1 MALDEGMKKR
11 AVSFGSVADD
21 DDRLRPGYP
30 ASLFDD
36 PLAAA
41 GPRIGA
47 GVLEIGAGTGVTTL
61 ALVRRGVDLVA
72 VEPSTEMA
80 RVLEE
85 RLHEVGLTGKVTV
98 LQQRFDDLT
107 AADGPFGV
115 VIAAQSFH
123 WTDPHTRW
131 RRLAELLRGDGMA
144 FLFWNGWAL
153 DPQAHDHDK
162 VREVYKIVS
171 GGLAPDVD
179 DNRSDGDWAQCEIRD
194 EPQLVPA
201 EERTYT
207 WTWRL
212 SVDDYLGLLATT
224 SQYAVTPPA
233 TRAEL
238 FLRLQPVLGEN
249 VSLAGRTLLLTTRRR
264 VP

>member
-1 MALDEGMKKR
+1 MALDEGMKER

-21 DDRLRPGYP
+21 YDRLRPGYP
-30 ASLFDD
+30 AALFDD
-36 PLAAA
+36 LLAAA

-47 GVLEIGAGTGVTTL
+47 GVLEIGAGTGLATL

-98 LQQRFDDLT
+98 RQQRFDDLT

-249 VSLAGRTLLLTTRRR
+249 VTLAGRTLLLTTRRR